1 MCVRFVRL
9 YRAGA
14 EALIAAFPH
23 LLEAHQNGMVIFIH
37 CRSGHSRGPA
47 FRKG

>member
-14 EALIAAFPH
+14 AALIDAFPH
-23 LLEAHQNGMVIFIH
+23 LLEAFQNGMVIFIH